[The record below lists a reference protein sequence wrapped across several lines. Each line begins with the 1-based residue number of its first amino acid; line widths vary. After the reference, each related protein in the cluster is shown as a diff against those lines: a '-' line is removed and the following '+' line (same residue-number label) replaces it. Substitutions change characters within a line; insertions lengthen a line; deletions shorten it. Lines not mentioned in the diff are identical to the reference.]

1 MPNSPIAAQFPA
13 NALPR
18 TQPAAAS
25 VETSGRSEPRPQT
38 PQMAASPKRFAE
50 PGTPNRN
57 DLSTTVKSLN
67 DLAAHLRRELRFD
80 IDEASGR
87 TIINVVDADTDELI
101 RQIPPEEI
109 VALAEHFEDFQ
120 GVFLQAQA

>member
-1 MPNSPIAAQFPA
+1 MPNSLIASQFPA
-13 NALPR
+13 DALPR

-25 VETSGRSEPRPQT
+25 VETSSRNEPRPQP
-38 PQMAASPKRFAE
+38 PQMAVSSERFTE
-50 PGTPNRN
+50 PSTPNRN
-57 DLSTTVKSLN
+57 ELSTTVKSLN